1 MVRDPPGKGGC
12 SMKLIDRI
20 IFWIVFSL
28 VFVSCVQSL
37 FGFLVFFGLL
47 AIFRRGIVEFYK
59 GNWCRIK

>member
-1 MVRDPPGKGGC
+1 
-12 SMKLIDRI
+12 MKLIERI

-47 AIFRRGIVEFYK
+47 AIFHRGIIRFYH
-59 GNWCRIK
+59 GDWYWIKK